1 MAFNNSF
8 FRNLCRNRLHTFINL
23 TGLSLSLAVVILLS
37 AYLVGEWR
45 VNSRIPEADR
55 VYLLAYDD
63 GRARVPESMLPKLKN
78 DIPGIKDATMWQIQ
92 QREFT
97 GDFIKGNVL
106 ETDTSFFKIFGVE
119 LISGTMEGFNSREV
133 ILTTDEFHE
142 IAKKNEHDQ
151 AVSAYGMGSK
161 PIIGVLPAPD
171 HSLSFKYDVI
181 VCRDEP
187 FSFNGFSFDSDYP
200 CAILLD
206 EKANPDTIQARINS
220 LTREYDTM
228 KDTRIH
234 LVPFKDVYFET
245 SLRNDDMAHANTPL
259 IRLMLYI
266 TLGVLVLALLNYI
279 NLTSTRAFVRWREVG
294 IQKTLGAG
302 NNDIFKQFMIET
314 YQLLT
319 VALLLALLLALL
331 GKPYFDSLLGK
342 TVSFSAI
349 FGSVSTILAFVCCF
363 VVFGG
368 ITGIIPALS
377 ANRISPLL
385 LMGKQTLPAKRNF
398 LRQGLTILQFIV
410 SIVLVFSMFM
420 VYRQVDYVK
429 HRSLGF
435 PSDLLLYLRTPEL
448 GESDMMDLKETFLTD
463 PGIEQVTLS
472 NGGPGFLSIRG
483 LDAGKTES
491 VHMHVDTD
499 FLNTF
504 DLKLL
509 KGRNITENMAE
520 GSLINETA
528 YYAHGGGD
536 IDTMMLAGQYPVC
549 GVVQDF
555 HVEDMHHAIPEV
567 YIYPCYGQSVSRSL
581 TVRLRP
587 ENVDA
592 TMKFIEKSVLKY
604 SVYGVRFNYTFY
616 DDHFNSL
623 YHEEENQAKAIRLFT
638 ILALLISCMG
648 MFGLAEFHTRR
659 RIKEI
664 GIRRVNGATVSEILL
679 HLNWQFLVPVLIAFV
694 IACPIGWYVMDR
706 WLQRFAYRADM
717 SWWIFAL
724 AGLVALTVALLT
736 VSWQSWRAATRNPVD
751 SLHHE

>member
-1 MAFNNSF
+1 MSFYNSF

-55 VYLLAYDD
+55 VYLLVPENGWAM
-63 GRARVPESMLPKLKN
+63 VPESMLPKLKN

-133 ILTTDEFHE
+133 ILTTDEFQE
-142 IAKKNEHDQ
+142 IAEKNEQDQ
-151 AVSAYGMGSK
+151 AVSAYSMGDK
-161 PIIGVLPAPD
+161 PVIGVLPAPD

-187 FSFNGFSFDSDYP
+187 FSFNGYSFDPSRP

-206 EKANPDTIQARINS
+206 AKANPDTIEARINS
-220 LTREYDTM
+220 LTKDGKM

-234 LVPFKDVYFET
+234 LMPFKDVYFEK
-245 SLRNDDMAHANTPL
+245 SLQHDDMAHANTPL
-259 IRLMLYI
+259 IRLMLCV

-279 NLTSTRAFVRWREVG
+279 NLTSTRAFARWREVG

-302 NNDIFKQFMIET
+302 DNDIFKQFMIET
-314 YQLLT
+314 YQLLI
-319 VALLLALLLALL
+319 VALLMALLLALL
-331 GKPYFDSLLGK
+331 GRPYFDSLLGK

-349 FGSVSTILAFVCCF
+349 FGSVSTVLAFVGCF

-368 ITGIIPALS
+368 ITGVIPALS

-385 LMGKQTLPAKRNF
+385 LMGKQTLPKKSNF

-429 HRSLGF
+429 HMPLGF
-435 PSDLLLYLRTPEL
+435 QSDLLLRLETPEL
-448 GESDMMDLKETFLTD
+448 GESGMTELKETLLTD
-463 PGIEQVTLS
+463 PGIAQVTLS
-472 NGGPGFLSIRG
+472 NGGPGYLSMKGMSALI
-483 LDAGKTES
+483 TEN
-491 VHMHVDTD
+491 VHMYVDTD

-567 YIYPCYGQSVSRSL
+567 YIYPCYGQPVSRSL

-694 IACPIGWYVMDR
+694 IACPIGWYVMDK
-706 WLQRFAYRADM
+706 WLQRFAYRAEM

-724 AGLVALTVALLT
+724 AGLVAFTVALIT